1 MKEND
6 LCHPESLKGPPAFL
20 VKNIYS
26 VPPVV
31 FIEKISLFAW
41 LPHNL
46 PYKKTMKRS
55 TILLLSAALL
65 LLTTSCIPGDGAATP
80 EHPANFL
87 WGIWHGWVAPISLI
101 ISLFKDHIGIYEVH
115 NTGFWYNLG
124 YYMAIVGGFG
134 SLSLARKQMRKK

>member
-1 MKEND
+1 MHALGKSAN
-6 LCHPESLKGPPAFL
+6 
-20 VKNIYS
+20 S
-26 VPPVV
+26 VPLPF
-31 FIEKISLFAW
+31 FIEKISLFAS
-41 LPHNL
+41 PSRNL
-46 PYKKTMKRS
+46 PFKKTMKRS
-55 TILLLSAALL
+55 TIILLSATLL

-134 SLSLARKQMRKK
+134 SLSLARKQIRKK